1 MLVSKATEKAC
12 LGKPKDKTKQ
22 TNKKECVGF
31 RGTSKGHEQVPAWA
45 DAVHTDAKHSP
56 EFIQVITKTNTHTHI
71 HLFRNMDAGTH
82 LHTDTAIYKMTF
94 SLVSWL
100 VSAISALLE
109 VETAGS
115 GIHRS
120 LLGIILWRLP

>member
-1 MLVSKATEKAC
+1 MSRSQHGQMLFTQMQSIH
-12 LGKPKDKTKQ
+12 L
-22 TNKKECVGF
+22 NSF
-31 RGTSKGHEQVPAWA
+31 RLLHP
-45 DAVHTDAKHSP
+45 P
-56 EFIQVITKTNTHTHI
+56 THTH
-71 HLFRNMDAGTH
+71 LFRHMDAGTH

-100 VSAISALLE
+100 VPTISALLE